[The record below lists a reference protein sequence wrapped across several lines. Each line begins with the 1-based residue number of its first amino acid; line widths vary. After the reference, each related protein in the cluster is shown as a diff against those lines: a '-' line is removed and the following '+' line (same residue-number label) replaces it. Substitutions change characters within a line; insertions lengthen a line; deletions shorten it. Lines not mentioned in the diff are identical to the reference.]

1 MKQPQNRK
9 GQRGFSLI
17 ELMIV
22 VAIIGIIAAIA
33 IPNLLSSRRASN
45 EAAAISNI
53 RNINSA
59 EVTYASTQTGGGFA
73 DLATLKNNRLVDEVL
88 GVADVTAKS
97 GYFYKV
103 TADNTGISPTFVAG
117 AAPDNSTTGSR
128 IFSSAQ
134 DGIVYADTAT
144 SYGVS
149 NVPNSTSGNPI
160 GN

>member
-1 MKQPQNRK
+1 VKQLQNRK
-9 GQRGFSLI
+9 GLDGFSLI

-59 EVTYASTQTGGGFA
+59 EATYASTRTGSVYA
-73 DLATLKNNRLVDEVL
+73 DLATLKANRLVDEVL
-88 GVADVTAKS
+88 GSADTTAKS

-103 TADNTGISPTFVAG
+103 TADNTSRPTYVAG
-117 AAPDNSTTGSR
+117 AGPDNATTGTR
-128 IFSSAQ
+128 TFSSSQ
-134 DGIVYADTAT
+134 DGVVYADAVTA
-144 SYGVS
+144 YGLS
-149 NVPNSTSGNPI
+149 NVPTTTSGNPI

>member
-1 MKQPQNRK
+1 MKQPHNRQ
-9 GQRGFSLI
+9 GQMGFSLI

-33 IPNLLSSRRASN
+33 IPNLISSRRASN

-59 EVTYASTQTGGGFA
+59 EVTYASTQTGSRFA

-88 GVADVTAKS
+88 GSADTTAKS

-103 TADNTGISPTFVAG
+103 SADNTGISPTYVAG
-117 AAPDNSTTGSR
+117 AGPDNATTGGR
-128 IFSSAQ
+128 VFSSSH
-134 DGIVYADTAT
+134 DGVVYADAAT
-144 SYGVS
+144 NYGLS
-149 NVPNSTSGNPI
+149 NVPTSTSGNPV

>member
-1 MKQPQNRK
+1 MKHPHNRQ
-9 GQRGFSLI
+9 GQKGFSLI

-33 IPNLLSSRRASN
+33 LPNLMSSRRASN
-45 EAAAISNI
+45 EAAAIQNI

-59 EVTYASTQTGGGFA
+59 ETTYAATQNGGSYA
-73 DLATLKNNRLVDEVL
+73 DLATLKANRLVDEVL
-88 GVADVTAKS
+88 GSADATVKS

-103 TADNTGISPTFVAG
+103 EASSAGGSPTYVAG
-117 AAPDNSTTGSR
+117 AAPDNATAGTR
-128 IFSSAQ
+128 KFSSSR
-134 DGIVYADTAT
+134 DGVIFADAAT

-149 NVPNSTSGNPI
+149 SVPTSTSGSPI

>member
-1 MKQPQNRK
+1 VEQVKKRRGPD
-9 GQRGFSLI
+9 GFSLV

-22 VAIIGIIAAIA
+22 VAIIGIIAAVA

-73 DLATLKNNRLVDEVL
+73 DLATLKNKRLVDEVL
-88 GVADVTAKS
+88 GSADTTAKS

-103 TADNTGISPTFVAG
+103 TADNTGASPAFVAG
-117 AAPDNSTTGSR
+117 AGPDNSTTGGR
-128 IFSSAQ
+128 IFSTSE
-134 DGIVYADTAT
+134 DGIVYAATAT

-149 NVPNSTSGNPI
+149 NVPISTSGNPI

>member
-1 MKQPQNRK
+1 
-9 GQRGFSLI
+9 
-17 ELMIV
+17 MIV
-22 VAIIGIIAAIA
+22 VAVIGIIAAVA

-53 RNINSA
+53 RNINSS

-88 GVADVTAKS
+88 GSADTTAKS
-97 GYFYKV
+97 GYYYKV
-103 TADNTGISPTFVAG
+103 TADNTGNSPTFVAG
-117 AAPDNSTTGSR
+117 AAPDNATTGTR
-128 IFSSAQ
+128 IFSSSQ

-144 SYGVS
+144 GYGVS
-149 NVPNSTSGNPI
+149 SVPISTSGNPI

>member
-1 MKQPQNRK
+1 VKHLQSRR

-22 VAIIGIIAAIA
+22 VAIISIIAAIA
-33 IPNLLSSRRASN
+33 IPNLMASRRASN

-59 EVTYASTQTGGGFA
+59 EATYASTQTGSIYA
-73 DLATLKNNRLVDEVL
+73 DLATLMNNRLVDEVL
-88 GVADVTAKS
+88 GVADVTPKS

-103 TADNTGISPTFVAG
+103 TADNTGSTRTYVAG
-117 AAPDNSTTGSR
+117 AAPDNSTTGTR
-128 IFSSAQ
+128 FFSSSH
-134 DGIVYADTAT
+134 DGIIYQDTAT
-144 SYGVS
+144 GYGAGS
-149 NVPNSTSGNPI
+149 VPNATVGNPI

>member
-1 MKQPQNRK
+1 
-9 GQRGFSLI
+9 
-17 ELMIV
+17 MIV

-73 DLATLKNNRLVDEVL
+73 DLATLKNKRLVDEVL
-88 GVADVTAKS
+88 GSADTTAKS

-103 TADNTGISPTFVAG
+103 TADNTGNSPTFVAG
-117 AAPDNSTTGSR
+117 AGPDNATTGGR
-128 IFSSAQ
+128 VFSSSQ
-134 DGIVYADTAT
+134 DGVVYANTAT
-144 SYGVS
+144 SYGAS

>member
-1 MKQPQNRK
+1 MQTKK
-9 GQRGFSLI
+9 GQKGFSLI
-17 ELMIV
+17 ELLIV

-33 IPNLLSSRRASN
+33 IPNLLASRRASN

-59 EVTYASTQTGGGFA
+59 EATYASTQTGSVYA
-73 DLATLKNNRLVDEVL
+73 DLATLMNNRLVDEVL

-103 TADNTGISPTFVAG
+103 TADNTGNTRTYVVG
-117 AAPDNSTTGSR
+117 AAPDNSTTGTR
-128 IFSSAQ
+128 IFSSSH
-134 DGIVYADTAT
+134 DGIIYQDTAT
-144 SYGVS
+144 GYGAS
-149 NVPNSTSGNPI
+149 SVPNATVGNPI

>member
-1 MKQPQNRK
+1 VKKVRTKK
-9 GQRGFSLI
+9 GHNGFSLI

-33 IPNLLSSRRASN
+33 LPNLSASRRASN

-59 EVTYASTQTGGGFA
+59 QATFYVTQTGGA
-73 DLATLKNNRLVDEVL
+73 YTDLATLKAAGLVDDKI
-88 GVADVTAKS
+88 GSADVTAKS
-97 GYFYKV
+97 GYFYRV
-103 TADNTGISPTFVAG
+103 TASGTGGDASYFAG
-117 AAPDNSTTGSR
+117 AGPAAADKGSR
-128 IFSSAQ
+128 VFSSGR

-144 SYGVS
+144 SYGAS
-149 NVPNSTSGNPI
+149 AVPTSTSGSPI

>member
-1 MKQPQNRK
+1 MKQTHERR

-22 VAIIGIIAAIA
+22 VAIIGIIASIA
-33 IPNLLSSRRASN
+33 IPNLLASRRASN
-45 EAAAISNI
+45 EAAAVSNI

-59 EVTYASTQTGGGFA
+59 EVTYASTQTSTGFA

-88 GVADVTAKS
+88 GSADVTAKS

-103 TADNTGISPTFVAG
+103 TADNSGATPTYVAG
-117 AAPDNSTTGSR
+117 AGPDNSTTGTR
-128 IFSSAQ
+128 VFSSSH
-134 DGIVYADTAT
+134 DGVIYAEAAT
-144 SYGVS
+144 GYGAG

>member
-1 MKQPQNRK
+1 VKQMQTRK
-9 GQRGFSLI
+9 GQKGFSLI

-33 IPNLLSSRRASN
+33 IPNLTASRRASN

-59 EVTYASTQTGGGFA
+59 EATYASTQTGGAYA
-73 DLATLKNNRLVDEVL
+73 DLATLKANRLVDDKL
-88 GVADVTAKS
+88 GSADVTSKS
-97 GYFYKV
+97 GYFYRV
-103 TADNTGISPTFVAG
+103 TASGAGSDASYFAG
-117 AAPDNSTTGSR
+117 AGPEAADKGSR
-128 IFSSAQ
+128 IFSSGR
-134 DGIVYADTAT
+134 DGVVYADSAT

-149 NVPNSTSGNPI
+149 NVPSATSGNPI

>member
-1 MKQPQNRK
+1 MKQLQNRK

-33 IPNLLSSRRASN
+33 IPNLMSSRRASN

-59 EVTYASTQTGGGFA
+59 EVTYASTQTGSAYA

-88 GVADVTAKS
+88 GSGDTTAKS
-97 GYFYKV
+97 GYYYKV
-103 TADNTGISPTFVAG
+103 TADNTGTSPTYVAG
-117 AAPDNSTTGSR
+117 AGPDNATTGGR
-128 IFSSAQ
+128 VFSSSH
-134 DGIVYADTAT
+134 DGVVYADTAT

-149 NVPNSTSGNPI
+149 NVPTSTSGNPI

>member
-1 MKQPQNRK
+1 
-9 GQRGFSLI
+9 
-17 ELMIV
+17 MIV

-59 EVTYASTQTGGGFA
+59 EVTYASTQTGGGYG

-88 GVADVTAKS
+88 GSADTTAKS

-103 TADNTGISPTFVAG
+103 TADNTGSPTYVA
-117 AAPDNSTTGSR
+117 AAGPDNSTTGTR
-128 IFSSAQ
+128 VFSSSQ
-134 DGIVYADTAT
+134 DGIVYADAAT

-149 NVPNSTSGNPI
+149 NVPNSTSGSPI

>member
-1 MKQPQNRK
+1 MRHPQNRR
-9 GQRGFSLI
+9 GQSGFSLI

-33 IPNLLSSRRASN
+33 IPNLMSSRRASN

-53 RNINSA
+53 RNIHSA
-59 EVTYASTQTGGGFA
+59 QTTYASTQNGGVYA

-88 GVADVTAKS
+88 GSADTTAKS

-103 TADNTGISPTFVAG
+103 TADNTGNSPTFVAG
-117 AAPDNSTTGSR
+117 AGPVNSTAGGRT
-128 IFSSAQ
+128 FSSSQ
-134 DGIVYADTAT
+134 DGVVYAAPAA

-149 NVPNSTSGNPI
+149 NVPTSTSGSPI